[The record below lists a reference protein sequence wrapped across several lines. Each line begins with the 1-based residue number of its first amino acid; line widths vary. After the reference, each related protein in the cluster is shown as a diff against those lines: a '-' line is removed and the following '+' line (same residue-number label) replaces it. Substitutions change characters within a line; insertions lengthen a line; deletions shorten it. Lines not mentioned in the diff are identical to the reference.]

1 MQTAEEPTN
10 IFEALLAVP
19 GPDDPD
25 NPDNPEIIK
34 GDLNGDERVSIED
47 VMAACR
53 VLARRN
59 TGAEPNADE
68 IARGDLT
75 GDNKV
80 SIEDIMAICRIIA
93 RQKA

>member
-1 MQTAEEPTN
+1 M
-10 IFEALLAVP
+10 
-19 GPDDPD
+19 
-25 NPDNPEIIK
+25 
-34 GDLNGDERVSIED
+34 NGDERVSIED